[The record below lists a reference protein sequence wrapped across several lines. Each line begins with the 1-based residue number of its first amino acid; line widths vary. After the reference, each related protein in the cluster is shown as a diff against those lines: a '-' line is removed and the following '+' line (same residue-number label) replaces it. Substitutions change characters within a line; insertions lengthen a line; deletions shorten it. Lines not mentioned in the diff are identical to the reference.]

1 MSANVQNAGTQK
13 TNSMRNGNDDG
24 ESRTNSPHIGR
35 DTRREDDMKKF
46 WKTKRFWVTFM
57 SVVAAV
63 VSGVIDDQQL
73 REGILAAV
81 TAAMVY
87 VAGLFGVEIKRT
99 GPQ

>member
-1 MSANVQNAGTQK
+1 MK
-13 TNSMRNGNDDG
+13 T
-24 ESRTNSPHIGR
+24 
-35 DTRREDDMKKF
+35 F

-99 GPQ
+99 GSGNE

>member
-1 MSANVQNAGTQK
+1 
-13 TNSMRNGNDDG
+13 
-24 ESRTNSPHIGR
+24 
-35 DTRREDDMKKF
+35 MKKF

-57 SVVAAV
+57 AVVAAV

-99 GPQ
+99 GSGNE

>member
-1 MSANVQNAGTQK
+1 MA
-13 TNSMRNGNDDG
+13 
-24 ESRTNSPHIGR
+24 
-35 DTRREDDMKKF
+35 
-46 WKTKRFWVTFM
+46 
-57 SVVAAV
+57 VVAAV

-99 GPQ
+99 GSGNE

>member
-1 MSANVQNAGTQK
+1 MK
-13 TNSMRNGNDDG
+13 TPFYR
-24 ESRTNSPHIGR
+24 
-35 DTRREDDMKKF
+35 
-46 WKTKRFWVTFM
+46 TKRFWVTFM
-57 SVVAAV
+57 AVVASV